1 MCVCGRAMPLKVA
14 RWEGVPLSSSEHGKT
29 GLLPK
34 ASAPTEA
41 TVVARTRPPP
51 AWSERFP
58 SVWKA
63 RFKIALATIVFA
75 VASAGALVWFVA
87 IAPNLPEDAARAQVE
102 PSPPPP
108 FAPLG
113 VGLQYVSYVYFQL
126 TLLGPVNVTSTPNAR
141 VRALSDAAVVNDAFA
156 SALTQQ
162 MPVGVVRAHVECTGY
177 VAPVLS
183 CRVRVKPPVTASQIV
198 AVFAEPSFESGLEF
212 DTGFDLQANGYGVR
226 VVEDGQWPAPSPPPV
241 PPSTPPSLPP
251 SPDAPPGNPPPPPP
265 PPHAPAACPETVP
278 PAGTF
283 CVRSGLQ
290 CGYDENC
297 CTDGV
302 CYNQSEAYCMAD
314 RVWQVRLSDYVCAPT
329 SPPPPPHAPHP
340 ARRAAAATDA
350 AAPRPRPPAAPPPPP
365 SAPPARRRPAQ
376 PPPTRRRPARRR
388 PSPPPPTPPPP
399 SPPPTPPPP
408 SPPPLYPYYDP
419 LLATALDSG
428 CGDAVLQIARSV
440 TADGATAAASTAY
453 TKTLSSCAHP
463 PCGCETTPQPAYGP
477 TWPLFQLHD
486 LGQQVQANIDT
497 GDVEFATVL
506 HADGKVYLK
515 ADGCVLYQYGGNTA
529 QSPFQAI
536 STTWPVMKPDGTTLP
551 KLPCAPP
558 SAPPPGP
565 PTSPPPC
572 ACSNECAGLSYT
584 AGVVEQWASGGW
596 CDTQGGCDHT
606 TVFQGNGV
614 CEDGG
619 SGSVNEFT
627 YFFCEYRD
635 GDGVTAHCS
644 NQYDDGLVV
653 GSLGTTWRPCAL
665 GTDCADC
672 GERCGQVP
680 AAATVPA
687 GLSAFPRVSFHP
699 PTLSLTTGDVR
710 KTVVRIDQ
718 SLAASNGVFPFL
730 SVGLTTP
737 NPNITITPSHVS
749 WAGEE
754 SIAVGRAFTITVADG
769 SEVGAL
775 TDPFV
780 LVVLSSEAYY
790 TGFNPTF
797 ALATQATAS
806 PPAPPPAMPPA
817 GTGCSATDAVLNR
830 LTYDE
835 CYAQYVTRGFQ
846 SFMAFQAPDGFLN
859 TTTPSAPDHWG
870 IKGICYL
877 NANEPNFYFR
887 LYSHVAKCQT
897 HTCYCTVHSPPP
909 PPPGQCGTDYCGCND
924 PDGEGGYAICPGSG
938 NCAGHPNRCMI
949 HWGSECLPDASR
961 NGVCSI
967 PSPPAAPPPS

>member
-1 MCVCGRAMPLKVA
+1 M
-14 RWEGVPLSSSEHGKT
+14 
-29 GLLPK
+29 
-34 ASAPTEA
+34 
-41 TVVARTRPPP
+41 
-51 AWSERFP
+51 
-58 SVWKA
+58 
-63 RFKIALATIVFA
+63 
-75 VASAGALVWFVA
+75 
-87 IAPNLPEDAARAQVE
+87 
-102 PSPPPP
+102 
-108 FAPLG
+108 
-113 VGLQYVSYVYFQL
+113 
-126 TLLGPVNVTSTPNAR
+126 
-141 VRALSDAAVVNDAFA
+141 
-156 SALTQQ
+156 
-162 MPVGVVRAHVECTGY
+162 
-177 VAPVLS
+177 
-183 CRVRVKPPVTASQIV
+183 
-198 AVFAEPSFESGLEF
+198 
-212 DTGFDLQANGYGVR
+212 
-226 VVEDGQWPAPSPPPV
+226 
-241 PPSTPPSLPP
+241 
-251 SPDAPPGNPPPPPP
+251 
-265 PPHAPAACPETVP
+265 
-278 PAGTF
+278 
-283 CVRSGLQ
+283 Q
-290 CGYDENC
+290 CGYDELC

-302 CYNQSEAYCMAD
+302 CYNQSEAYCMDD
-314 RVWQVRLSDYVCAPT
+314 RAWQVRVSTYVCAPT
-329 SPPPPPHAPHP
+329 SPPPPPLTPIP
-340 ARRAAAATDA
+340 
-350 AAPRPRPPAAPPPPP
+350 PGSPPLPPSLPRPPSHPP
-365 SAPPARRRPAQ
+365 SPP
-376 PPPTRRRPARRR
+376 
-388 PSPPPPTPPPP
+388 PSPPPPSPPPSSPPPSPPPPNAPPPTLPPPSPPPPSPPPP

-440 TADGATAAASTAY
+440 TADGAVATATTAY
-453 TKTLSSCAHP
+453 VKMASGS
-463 PCGCETTPQPAYGP
+463 CETTPQPAYGP

-486 LGQQVQANIDT
+486 LGQQVQADVDT
-497 GDVEFATVL
+497 GDIEFATVL
-506 HADGKVYLK
+506 HSDGKVYLK

-536 STTWPVMKPDGTTLP
+536 STTWPVMKPDGTTLH

-769 SEVGAL
+769 STVGAL

-790 TGFNPTF
+790 TGFAPTLGITT
-797 ALATQATAS
+797 LATPS

-817 GTGCSATDAVLNR
+817 GAGCEPTDAVLNR

-835 CYAQYVTRGFQ
+835 CYTQYVDRGFR
-846 SFMAFQAPDGFLN
+846 SFVPFLAPDGFLN
-859 TTTPSAPDHWG
+859 TSTPGVDDYWG

-877 NANEPNFYFR
+877 NANEPTFYFR
-887 LYSHVAKCQT
+887 LYSWVAQCQP
-897 HTCYCTVHSPPP
+897 HTCYCVVHSPPP
-909 PPPGQCGTDYCGCND
+909 PPPGQCGTDFCGCAN

-938 NCAGHPNRCMI
+938 NCAGHPNRCMTS
-949 HWGSECLPDASR
+949 WGSECLPDASR
-961 NGVCSI
+961 NGVCSH
-967 PSPPAAPPPS
+967 APPPSAPPTS